1 MGCSS
6 GRLDTQVCSQRAQCF
21 PTLRPV
27 ARPPAAHPEPVSVG
41 RSLGPAGGGTEP
53 CVVQPD
59 HMFQRLLLAVL
70 LAGGPQGGAAPQL
83 CSCRP
88 QALGGPVTLHRHC
101 HPTPCPRRKCHLP
114 SGSLSPVRRGLSLL
128 IRCAALLR
136 VVQESSGDLSASSKL
151 SVTGSEVCFLVT
163 DIIVLNFLCGCYQSV
178 TDTLG
183 NGAF

>member
-1 MGCSS
+1 MLPHPPTCSPASCSS
-6 GRLDTQVCSQRAQCF
+6 PRTSVSGSELGACGWRHRALC
-21 PTLRPV
+21 
-27 ARPPAAHPEPVSVG
+27 
-41 RSLGPAGGGTEP
+41 
-53 CVVQPD
+53 
-59 HMFQRLLLAVL
+59 
-70 LAGGPQGGAAPQL
+70 GAAGPHGSSGSFWPFCWLGVPREELPPQL

-101 HPTPCPRRKCHLP
+101 HPTPCPRRKCYLP